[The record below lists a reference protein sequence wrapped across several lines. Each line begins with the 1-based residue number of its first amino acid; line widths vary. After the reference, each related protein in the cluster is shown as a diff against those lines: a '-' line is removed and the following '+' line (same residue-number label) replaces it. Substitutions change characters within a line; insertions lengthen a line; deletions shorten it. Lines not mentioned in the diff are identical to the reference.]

1 MKFLKFKRYN
11 ILHALIVLALITIL
25 HNLMSI
31 NKEKEGFKAF
41 DDCKNGSYPF
51 KFCINIPFNSEGLY
65 KNWEELE
72 NNTRNYY

>member
-1 MKFLKFKRYN
+1 
-11 ILHALIVLALITIL
+11 
-25 HNLMSI
+25 MSI